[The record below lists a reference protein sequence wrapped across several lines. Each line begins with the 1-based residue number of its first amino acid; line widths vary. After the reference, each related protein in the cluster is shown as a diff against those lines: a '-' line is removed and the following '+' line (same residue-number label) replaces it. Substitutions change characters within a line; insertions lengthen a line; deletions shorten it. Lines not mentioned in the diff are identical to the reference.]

1 MVQIGKLKDEREE
14 LTTEIADLKQLLD
27 SKQKVL
33 QVISKVC
40 FILFSGI
47 RDIALLCAENL
58 LRMYAVG

>member
-1 MVQIGKLKDEREE
+1 MVQIGKLKDEHKA

-40 FILFSGI
+40 FILFSGV
-47 RDIALLCAENL
+47 RGIALLCAEIL
-58 LRMYAVG
+58 L